1 MTNTTKCIYI
11 QKSQPPQTHHLHAE
25 NSQTHALCPNVT
37 IYADPH
43 MLQHKQSFWQALLLI
58 WLGKHFHPNPV
69 VTDRCFWI
77 EVLFWTHINHQKGRH
92 ETTTHRGHHMSQ
104 CTRQTPQTLFYSNE
118 QLWMPFSYSD
128 GIDTDVG
135 FADNTN
141 ASTGR
146 TYHSRSFNTGST
158 DIKKLSKQRRMY
170 REHSKTGLFEKNH
183 DTLVHYNWEFDTH
196 NNVQSKICKT
206 WRLI

>member
-1 MTNTTKCIYI
+1 MFKTWQTQQNVFIFRNPNLHKHTTSMLKIH
-11 QKSQPPQTHHLHAE
+11 KHTLSV
-25 NSQTHALCPNVT
+25 PNVT

-158 DIKKLSKQRRMY
+158 DIKKTL
-170 REHSKTGLFEKNH
+170 KTKA
-183 DTLVHYNWEFDTH
+183 
-196 NNVQSKICKT
+196 NVQRTQQDRPIWEKPWHFGSLQLGV
-206 WRLI
+206 WHA